1 LVTKRRYR
9 RVIDTVKGLVVKQIL
24 ELTRLNT
31 YKLRNHIAKALKAR
45 SKVIRNA
52 LNRYNTAAEALD
64 PPGHLLTWAE
74 VVDYTFLSDFNIL
87 QNPDTTSSIH
97 AWATPAACQLLDS
110 YYKLER
116 AREEIQSLNIE
127 IRRFVTH
134 MKDKRTFLV
143 QRESEIEAEDPVLA
157 FFVRKYQN
165 RWGRFDNVHSKR

>member
-1 LVTKRRYR
+1 LSIEVRWTTEDPEWIQAAELVTKRRYR

-24 ELTRLNT
+24 ELTRLNMGLICFLA

-134 MKDKRTFLV
+134 M
-143 QRESEIEAEDPVLA
+143 
-157 FFVRKYQN
+157 
-165 RWGRFDNVHSKR
+165 